1 MLEANK
7 AYIGACS
14 NKIKFTSSDGNSN
27 VSIAGIKE
35 TDDFPIDNRLFTV
48 GEVDVE
54 TSEVDVPS
62 NLSGLISLDYNGETV
77 RGYIKEMKINVGK
90 TESVRYSLIVKEIKS

>member
-1 MLEANK
+1 M
-7 AYIGACS
+7 
-14 NKIKFTSSDGNSN
+14 
-27 VSIAGIKE
+27 
-35 TDDFPIDNRLFTV
+35 
-48 GEVDVE
+48 
-54 TSEVDVPS
+54 DVPS